1 MRSVHQRQGRRG
13 CMANPRP
20 KVLGVAFAM
29 LASASI
35 LLIVNEG
42 AVSANAWALLAL
54 SGVFAAGAVIAFFQQ
69 EEEMSQ
75 PDGGGNQAIQ
85 THQTES
91 QTLPDPADAGFDVPV
106 I

>member
-20 KVLGVAFAM
+20 RVLGVAFAM
-29 LASASI
+29 LAAASI

-69 EEEMSQ
+69 DEENPVLETGS
-75 PDGGGNQAIQ
+75 NQVAKP
-85 THQTES
+85 HQTES
-91 QTLPDPADAGFDVPV
+91 QKIAGPAGPGFDVPV

>member
-1 MRSVHQRQGRRG
+1 
-13 CMANPRP
+13 MANPRP
-20 KVLGVAFAM
+20 RVLGVAFAM

-69 EEEMSQ
+69 DEENPVLEKNS
-75 PDGGGNQAIQ
+75 NQVAK

-91 QTLPDPADAGFDVPV
+91 QALPDPADAGFDVPV

>member
-20 KVLGVAFAM
+20 RVLGVAFAM

-69 EEEMSQ
+69 DEEIPVLEKES
-75 PDGGGNQAIQ
+75 NQAAK

>member
-1 MRSVHQRQGRRG
+1 
-13 CMANPRP
+13 MANPRP
-20 KVLGVAFAM
+20 RVLGVAFAM

-69 EEEMSQ
+69 EEETA
-75 PDGGGNQAIQ
+75 PTAGTPNQAANH
-85 THQTES
+85 HQTES
-91 QTLPDPADAGFDVPV
+91 QKLPDPADAGFDVPV